1 MVLNPRLPVNEDPLH
16 DHDAASGATAGGS
29 IVKLQADG
37 TIAKITTSGQV
48 PYGILFNNVKSP
60 IPGLPQNFLFPGE
73 LGSVDAFLGDPVLV
87 YIGAGGLFETTHYK
101 YSGSAGID
109 AGTKLYCL
117 TDAAVSDDNSK
128 LVNTPTPV
136 SGSVVQEGGSAKVI
150 AVATQPLTDE
160 EASAQKPLA
169 IKMLL

>member
-37 TIAKITTSGQV
+37 TIAKITSSGQV

-87 YIGAGGLFETTHYK
+87 YVGAGGLFETTHYS
-101 YSGSAGID
+101 YEGSSGID
-109 AGTKLYCL
+109 AGAKLYCL
-117 TDAAVSDDNSK
+117 SNTSGNVNDGK
-128 LVNTPTPV
+128 LVNSATPA
-136 SGSVVQEGGSAKVI
+136 SGVVVQEAGAAKVI
-150 AVATQPLTDE
+150 AIATQPLTDA
-160 EASAQKPLA
+160 EASVRKPLA